1 MRVVSISQGWVE
13 NTLAWK
19 LLSMI
24 FSLHCVYYI
33 DANPEKNGIMVS
45 RKIKR
50 KKKWEKISWEFFMTF
65 KWIHKLIK
73 KIFFMLFMIDI
84 EPVYSSSSL
93 LLIIYWAYLFNFFI
107 LVFGQQKKLNEKFHF
122 LTNNIN
128 NLNFFL
134 LSSGQS
140 DSAG

>member
-1 MRVVSISQGWVE
+1 MYRDEDGRMRVVSISQGWVE

-50 KKKWEKISWEFFMTF
+50 KKMRENFMG
-65 KWIHKLIK
+65 
-73 KIFFMLFMIDI
+73 
-84 EPVYSSSSL
+84 
-93 LLIIYWAYLFNFFI
+93 
-107 LVFGQQKKLNEKFHF
+107 VFHDFQMN
-122 LTNNIN
+122 
-128 NLNFFL
+128 
-134 LSSGQS
+134 S
-140 DSAG
+140 